1 MSDSPRDQPK
11 LADAHQGGAIPFGQ
25 DGHQD
30 LGQKPGK
37 DGGLGAK
44 TTSAKD
50 ISRDFGPEIGN
61 SGDSSGLKFEG
72 YKVPLTSD
80 QKLALASGKPGDQG
94 LSSFSNMDDHLR
106 NLKMDQLSPND
117 GKNPATGDKTAT
129 GDKPLVGDKAS
140 TKPTLEVQNRG
151 TSAAFAEEVAKGV
164 ATLPDK
170 VAQELKDKGVQVNVF
185 KNIYEYDKAM
195 GTNKAGMV
203 VNGHRVSLDA
213 PSLFDGKGKPPNIA
227 VFEQLGDGTPVKSMK
242 NTDVAGLARHEA
254 GHAYSA
260 GHGFLS
266 VQDKNFQAALVND
279 VNNLSPAQMQQLS
292 KEVQPGGP
300 MNYYLGSPAKEE
312 FFAEAFA
319 TATGQGSDKYADR
332 RMQELFPS
340 VMKYMRDS
348 TRSK

>member
-1 MSDSPRDQPK
+1 MSDSPPKDQPK
-11 LADAHQGGAIPFGQ
+11 IADANQGA
-25 DGHQD
+25 
-30 LGQKPGK
+30 
-37 DGGLGAK
+37 A
-44 TTSAKD
+44 
-50 ISRDFGPEIGN
+50 N
-61 SGDSSGLKFEG
+61 SGDNSGLKFEG

-80 QKLALASGKPGDQG
+80 QKIASAGTRELG
-94 LSSFSNMDDHLR
+94 LSNFSNMDDHLK
-106 NLKMDQLSPND
+106 NLKMAQVASPEGKTTD
-117 GKNPATGDKTAT
+117 GKSADVRTNGDRTAI
-129 GDKPLVGDKAS
+129 GDKPIAGDKAS
-140 TKPTLEVQNRG
+140 AKPILEVQNRG
-151 TSAAFAEEVAKGV
+151 TSAAFAQEVASGI
-164 ATLPDK
+164 ATLPEK

-195 GTNKAGMV
+195 GTNKANMV
-203 VNGHRVSLDA
+203 VNGQKVSLDA

-227 VFEQLGDGTPVKSMK
+227 VFEQLGDGTPVKSLK

-260 GHGFLS
+260 AHGFLS
-266 VQDKNFQAALVND
+266 MQDKKFQAAMVND
-279 VNNLSPAQMQQLS
+279 VNNISPAQMQQLM

-319 TATGQGSDKYADR
+319 TATGQGSDKYAAR
-332 RMQELFPS
+332 RMQELFPN

>member
-1 MSDSPRDQPK
+1 MSDSPPKDQPK
-11 LADAHQGGAIPFGQ
+11 IADANQGA
-25 DGHQD
+25 
-30 LGQKPGK
+30 
-37 DGGLGAK
+37 A
-44 TTSAKD
+44 
-50 ISRDFGPEIGN
+50 N
-61 SGDSSGLKFEG
+61 SGENTGLKFEG

-80 QKLALASGKPGDQG
+80 QKLASASGASRELG
-94 LSSFSNMDDHLR
+94 LSSFSNMDDHLK
-106 NLKMDQLSPND
+106 NLKMAQVASPEA
-117 GKNPATGDKTAT
+117 KTSGDKTA
-129 GDKPLVGDKAS
+129 VGDKAIVGDRAGA
-140 TKPTLEVQNRG
+140 KPILEVQNRG
-151 TSAAFAEEVAKGV
+151 TSAAFAQEVASGI
-164 ATLPDK
+164 ATLPEK

-195 GTNKAGMV
+195 GTNKANMV
-203 VNGHRVSLDA
+203 VNGQKVSLDA

-227 VFEQLGDGTPVKSMK
+227 VFEQLGDGTPVKSLK

-260 GHGFLS
+260 AHGFLS
-266 VQDKNFQAALVND
+266 MQDKRFQAAMVSD
-279 VNNLSPAQMQQLS
+279 VNNISPAQMQQLM

-319 TATGQGSDKYADR
+319 TATGQGSDKYANR
-332 RMQELFPS
+332 RMQELFPN

>member
-1 MSDSPRDQPK
+1 MSDAPTKEQPK
-11 LADAHQGGAIPFGQ
+11 VTDANPGVTANFDQ
-25 DGHQD
+25 DNGRD
-30 LGQKPGK
+30 SGRISGK
-37 DGGLGAK
+37 EMNK
-44 TTSAKD
+44 
-50 ISRDFGPEIGN
+50 DFGPEIGN
-61 SGDSSGLKFEG
+61 PANTSALKFEG

-80 QKLALASGKPGDQG
+80 QKLASAAGQPRELGLANMSDQ
-94 LSSFSNMDDHLR
+94 LK
-106 NLKMDQLSPND
+106 NLQMAQLSPTD
-117 GKNPATGDKTAT
+117 GKKSASGDKANGDRVNI
-129 GDKPLVGDKAS
+129 GDKAVVGDKQSA
-140 TKPTLEVQNRG
+140 KPILEVQNRG
-151 TSAAFAEEVAKGV
+151 ASAAFAQEVANGV
-164 ATLPDK
+164 ATLPEK

-195 GTNKAGMV
+195 GTNKADMV
-203 VNGHRVSLDA
+203 VNGQKVSLDA

-227 VFEQLGDGTPVKSMK
+227 VFEQLGDGTPVKSLR

-260 GHGFLS
+260 AHGFLS
-266 VQDKNFQAALVND
+266 MQDKKFQAAMVND
-279 VNNLSPAQMQQLS
+279 VNNISPAQMQQLM

-319 TATGQGSDKYADR
+319 TATGQGSDKYAAR
-332 RMQELFPS
+332 RMQELFPN